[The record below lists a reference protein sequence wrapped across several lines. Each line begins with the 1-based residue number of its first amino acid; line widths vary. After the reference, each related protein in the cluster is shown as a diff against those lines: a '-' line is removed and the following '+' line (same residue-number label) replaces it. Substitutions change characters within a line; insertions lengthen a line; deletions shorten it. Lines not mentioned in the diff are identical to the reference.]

1 MERLNKQ
8 VTKPRKQ
15 KGKEMRLKKTPK
27 THFLKYSKESVCRVG
42 VREGG
47 KREGRNRNWEVGGI
61 K

>member
-8 VTKPRKQ
+8 VTEPRKQ
-15 KGKEMRLKKTPK
+15 KGKEMRLKKKK

-42 VREGG
+42 VRGGG
-47 KREGRNRNWEVGGI
+47 KREGRNRNREVGGI